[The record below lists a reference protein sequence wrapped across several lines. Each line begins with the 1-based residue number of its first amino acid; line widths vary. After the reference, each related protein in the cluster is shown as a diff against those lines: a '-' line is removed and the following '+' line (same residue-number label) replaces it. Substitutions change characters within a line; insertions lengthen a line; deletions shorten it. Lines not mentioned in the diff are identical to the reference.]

1 MNKQEKIEAA
11 SFSPTIERYFANHL
25 KGMGRLEELADDL
38 LVKYEN
44 HESQL
49 DQALRKSSQVLD
61 ILDAT
66 AASVAGLQGY
76 VFGGF
81 GLSRLWPYIFCPI
94 LSLAMGSYGLS
105 PSLGRNLW
113 LIGLG
118 KFKRC

>member
-1 MNKQEKIEAA
+1 MNKQEKIEAV
-11 SFSPTIERYFANHL
+11 SFILTIKRYFVNHL
-25 KGMGRLEELADDL
+25 KGMERLEGLADDL
-38 LVKYEN
+38 LVKYDN
-44 HESQL
+44 HESRL
-49 DQALRKSSQVLD
+49 DQALRKSNQVLD

-66 AASVAGLQGY
+66 TASATGLQGY

-118 KFKRC
+118 KFERC